1 MLEIWEQNVIKDL
14 VAKSDLQKHIFERNN
29 QLIWDEIL
37 KKFNLLTKK
46 DLCIEDLREEWTHIY
61 ETIGYANI
69 YSSKRLEEENAAQSS
84 FPENNLSDEIL
95 GKR

>member
-61 ETIGYANI
+61 ETIGYTNI
-69 YSSKRLEEENAAQSS
+69 YSSIRQEEECTAHSS
-84 FPENNLSDEIL
+84 FSKNDLRDEIL
-95 GKR
+95 CKR